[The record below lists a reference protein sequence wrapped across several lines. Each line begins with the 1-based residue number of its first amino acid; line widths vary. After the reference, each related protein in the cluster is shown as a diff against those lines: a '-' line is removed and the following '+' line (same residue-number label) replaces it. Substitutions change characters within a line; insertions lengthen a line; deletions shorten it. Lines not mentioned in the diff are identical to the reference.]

1 MKFSVKSVYPIS
13 TSLRVANCQFSWK
26 SAAVGVEY
34 LFMGD
39 GSPNKWQLTQGNH
52 DFRYTS
58 IGVLNAARKLK
69 QRSGRYRQQD
79 AVPI

>member
-1 MKFSVKSVYPIS
+1 VKFSVKSVYPIS
-13 TSLRVANCQFSWK
+13 TSLRVANCRFSWE

-39 GSPNKWQLTQGNH
+39 GSRNKWQLTEDNH
-52 DFRYTS
+52 DSQYDN
-58 IGVLNAARKLK
+58 IGVLNAVPKLE
-69 QRSGRYRQQD
+69 QRSGRYRQQN

>member
-13 TSLRVANCQFSWK
+13 TSLRVANCRFSWK

-34 LFMGD
+34 LFMG
-39 GSPNKWQLTQGNH
+39 QLTQGNH
-52 DFRYTS
+52 DSRSAS
-58 IGVLNAARKLK
+58 IGVLNAVPKLE

>member
-13 TSLRVANCQFSWK
+13 TSSRVVNCRFSWK
-26 SAAVGVEY
+26 SAAMGVEY

-39 GSPNKWQLTQGNH
+39 GRWNKWQLTEGNH
-52 DFRYTS
+52 DSRYAS
-58 IGVLNAARKLK
+58 IDVLNAVPKLK
-69 QRSGRYRQQD
+69 RRSGRYSQQD

>member
-13 TSLRVANCQFSWK
+13 TSLRVVNCRFSWE

-39 GSPNKWQLTQGNH
+39 GAQNKWQITQGNY
-52 DFRYTS
+52 DSQYGS
-58 IGVLNAARKLK
+58 IRVLNAVAKLER
-69 QRSGRYRQQD
+69 RSGRYKQQD

>member
-13 TSLRVANCQFSWK
+13 TSLRVANCRFRWK

-39 GSPNKWQLTQGNH
+39 ESPNKWQLTQGNDDSRH
-52 DFRYTS
+52 AS
-58 IGVLNAARKLK
+58 IGVLNAVPKLE
-69 QRSGRYRQQD
+69 QRSGRYRQQN

>member
-1 MKFSVKSVYPIS
+1 M
-13 TSLRVANCQFSWK
+13 RVVNCRFSWE

-39 GSPNKWQLTQGNH
+39 GAQNKWQITQGNY
-52 DFRYTS
+52 DSQYVS
-58 IGVLNAARKLK
+58 IRVLNAVAKLER
-69 QRSGRYRQQD
+69 RSGRYKQQD

>member
-13 TSLRVANCQFSWK
+13 TSLPVANCRFSCK

-39 GSPNKWQLTQGNH
+39 ESPNTWQLTEGNY
-52 DFRYTS
+52 DSRYAS
-58 IGVLNAARKLK
+58 IGALNAAPKLE
-69 QRSGRYRQQD
+69 QRSGKYRQQH

>member
-13 TSLRVANCQFSWK
+13 TSLRVANCRFSWK

-39 GSPNKWQLTQGNH
+39 GSRNKWQLTEGNY
-52 DFRYTS
+52 DSRYAN

-69 QRSGRYRQQD
+69 QRSGRYRQQH